1 MTVPRVFFTE
11 ILITTQFIFLVQR
24 RGKNW
29 HCWTILISKV
39 GGVWKGVCTKG
50 HTRNICPWHYRVLFA
65 KTRRNSY
72 LQQMI
77 NHVHLW
83 IMHIQFEEN
92 HISISSSQSDI
103 GDALFSVPVITNRN
117 LYYLIKTN
125 FRILCVTWSHD
136 LPVISPK
143 SSLARILENLL
154 FSKKQLYSSPLQSWI
169 YIVKFNF
176 IRLATRGENIDVH
189 VLY

>member
-1 MTVPRVFFTE
+1 MRE
-11 ILITTQFIFLVQR
+11 
-24 RGKNW
+24 KNN
-29 HCWTILISKV
+29 K
-39 GGVWKGVCTKG
+39 K
-50 HTRNICPWHYRVLFA
+50 
-65 KTRRNSY
+65 
-72 LQQMI
+72 
-77 NHVHLW
+77 
-83 IMHIQFEEN
+83 

-154 FSKKQLYSSPLQSWI
+154 FSKKRLYSSPLQSWI

-189 VLY
+189 VLYLFHLVKSMKNFCLINYLIYLQVCSIS